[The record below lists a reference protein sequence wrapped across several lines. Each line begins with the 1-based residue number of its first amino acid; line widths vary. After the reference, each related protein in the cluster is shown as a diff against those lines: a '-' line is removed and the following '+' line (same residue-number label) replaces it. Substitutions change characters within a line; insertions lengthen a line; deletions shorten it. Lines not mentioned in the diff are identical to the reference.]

1 MDNRE
6 LLIQKK
12 NKIMSFLE
20 KLIEREIN
28 HIQKDNCHIFSIT
41 CGIQK
46 EKTWEQKSTRGT
58 IREMIGAGVKGKMG

>member
-1 MDNRE
+1 MHKENVVYMDNRE

-28 HIQKDNCHIFSIT
+28 HIQKTIVTYFLLYVASRKKKNKMDNRKVQ
-41 CGIQK
+41 G
-46 EKTWEQKSTRGT
+46 ELL
-58 IREMIGAGVKGKMG
+58 GKW